1 MKTILKYLAMVR
13 SLKYL
18 SPEYNFI
25 LLNNKRINSSVYE
38 RNFIQHYLEEG
49 ILKQKNEMQRT
60 LSDWLASHW
69 VWNKGFENCPNN
81 EKSWKCSNMT
91 RAWLLFWVQLFPDT
105 LERGVKLFVQYSAIL
120 SFNINFKL
128 ESASQ

>member
-38 RNFIQHYLEEG
+38 RNFIQHYLEED
-49 ILKQKNEMQRT
+49 ILKHENEM
-60 LSDWLASHW
+60 
-69 VWNKGFENCPNN
+69 
-81 EKSWKCSNMT
+81 
-91 RAWLLFWVQLFPDT
+91 
-105 LERGVKLFVQYSAIL
+105 
-120 SFNINFKL
+120 
-128 ESASQ
+128 

>member
-38 RNFIQHYLEEG
+38 RNFIQRYLEED

-60 LSDWLASHW
+60 LSD
-69 VWNKGFENCPNN
+69 
-81 EKSWKCSNMT
+81 
-91 RAWLLFWVQLFPDT
+91 
-105 LERGVKLFVQYSAIL
+105 
-120 SFNINFKL
+120 
-128 ESASQ
+128 

>member
-38 RNFIQHYLEEG
+38 RNFIQHYLEED

-91 RAWLLFWVQLFPDT
+91 RA
-105 LERGVKLFVQYSAIL
+105 
-120 SFNINFKL
+120 
-128 ESASQ
+128 